1 MKHAL
6 ATLPLIA
13 LLAACG
19 QADGELNAG
28 NWRNTMAMTKFD
40 IPGAPPEVAERAKT
54 MLGQSQ
60 TTEAC
65 LSEAEA
71 KAGVRTMS
79 SAMQQGDCTMEDFKQ
94 GGGTMSGTM
103 VCKGNSGVG
112 APRMAMTG
120 TYTADKVTMV
130 MAGDITDDKLPGGKA
145 SMEMS
150 LTSERIGDCK
160 A

>member
-1 MKHAL
+1 MKHAF

-13 LLAACG
+13 LLAACW
-19 QADGELNAG
+19 QADGELNPG
-28 NWRNTMAMTKFD
+28 NWKSTMAMSKFE
-40 IPGAPPEVAERAKT
+40 IPGAPPEVAECAKT

-65 LSEAEA
+65 MSEAEA

-94 GGGTMSGTM
+94 GGGIMSGTM
-103 VCKGNSGVG
+103 VCKGASGFG
-112 APRMAMTG
+112 APKMAMTG

-130 MAGDITDDKLPGGKA
+130 MAGEITDDKLPGGKA
-145 SMEMS
+145 NMEMS

-160 A
+160 R